1 MAKWNVRGGKMKS
14 RYEEMEHEAALFHAE
29 NPKVW
34 EYFVRFTFE
43 VIERGFNHYSVNGVF
58 ERIRWEADLADLE
71 GNSTFKLNNNHRPFY
86 ARWFMDR
93 YPEHKGFFRVRVMPS
108 RSRPATGLP
117 ALTPADFAEETM

>member
-1 MAKWNVRGGKMKS
+1 MKS

-34 EYFVRFTFE
+34 EYFVQFTFE

-93 YPEHKGFFRVRVMPS
+93 YPEYRGFFRLRVMPS